1 MVFKF
6 NHLIK
11 YSPPSEMKK
20 LTKKN
25 IYNLKKKKN
34 LKSEKLYYSNEADGN
49 CRRASVL
56 SSIDPANFYHKLYY
70 RFI

>member
-34 LKSEKLYYSNEADGN
+34 LKSKKLYYSNEAEGN
-49 CRRASVL
+49 CRTA
-56 SSIDPANFYHKLYY
+56 IDKPN
-70 RFI
+70 

>member
-6 NHLIK
+6 NHLFK

-25 IYNLKKKKN
+25 IYNSKKKKT
-34 LKSEKLYYSNEADGN
+34 
-49 CRRASVL
+49 
-56 SSIDPANFYHKLYY
+56 
-70 RFI
+70 